1 MKKVL
6 VDVQGGGMT
15 TNEALRLAD
24 VDPLVFTQRAHA
36 RQLIGAVALDVMM
49 PLAVLAAGIA
59 VGIAGLPVVGTVLI
73 AVALVLL
80 AATVWLLGRTG
91 RTLGAATVDVRFVRR
106 STGAAAG
113 PDALLALVSGALGA
127 YDLRRGRDPFAPAIA
142 AFAFPDDGGEAL
154 ASVRPRRG
162 MVPTLAL
169 DSGERLSL
177 DTALVLGRDPVAP
190 ADAPA
195 QVYRWADMSR
205 TLSKSHVRL
214 EWDGRQVWVTDLGS
228 TNGTL
233 VRGAGASTPLL
244 AHQRTPVP
252 GTVTLEIGDR
262 VLTIREAD
270 H

>member
-1 MKKVL
+1 
-6 VDVQGGGMT
+6 MT

-24 VDPLVFTQRAHA
+24 VDPLVFTQRANA
-36 RQLIGAVALDVMM
+36 GQLIGAVALDVVM

-59 VGIAGLPVVGTVLI
+59 VAVAGLPVVGAILI

-80 AATVWLLGRTG
+80 GVAVWLLGRTG
-91 RTLGAATVDVRFVRR
+91 RTLGAATVDIRIVHR

-113 PDALLALVSGALGA
+113 PRTFLALVSGALGA

-142 AFAFPDDGGEAL
+142 AFAFPDADQQSL
-154 ASVRPRRG
+154 ASARPRRG

-177 DTALVLGRDPVAP
+177 DSALVLGRDPVAP

-233 VRGAGASTPLL
+233 VRGAGLPTPLL

-252 GTVTLEIGDR
+252 AAVTLEIGDR
-262 VLTIREAD
+262 VVTIREAGR
-270 H
+270 

>member
-1 MKKVL
+1 
-6 VDVQGGGMT
+6 MT
-15 TNEALRLAD
+15 TNRALRLAE
-24 VDPLVFTQRAHA
+24 VDPLVFTERASA
-36 RQLIGAVALDVMM
+36 AKIVGAVALDVAM

-59 VGIAGLPVVGTVLI
+59 IAVAGLPALGAFLV

-80 AATVWLLGRTG
+80 GTAVRLLGRTG
-91 RTLGAATVDVRFVRR
+91 RTLGAATVDIRVVRR

-113 PDALLALVSGALGA
+113 SGALLALVSGALGA

-142 AFAFPDDGGEAL
+142 AFAFPEAGEGAA
-154 ASVRPRRG
+154 ASARPRRG
-162 MVPTLAL
+162 MVPTLSL

-177 DTALVLGRDPVAP
+177 DAALVLGRDPVAP
-190 ADAPA
+190 PDAPA

-205 TLSKSHVRL
+205 TLSKSHVRF

-228 TNGTL
+228 TNGTF
-233 VRGAGASTPLL
+233 VRGAGAPTPLL

-262 VLTIREAD
+262 VLTIREAG